1 MIDTKVTEHMFQIE
15 HISYQMLLVILNF
28 SQKDIGNMEYLL
40 QGIVIFI
47 LEQKKWKFGAFKL
60 VHKFSR
66 VQKYKMDQ
74 VKMMCL

>member
-60 VHKFSR
+60 VHKFRR
-66 VQKYKMDQ
+66 V
-74 VKMMCL
+74 

>member
-1 MIDTKVTEHMFQIE
+1 MFQIE

-47 LEQKKWKFGAFKL
+47 IEQKKWKFGAFKL